1 MATSGSF
8 QTIFST
14 GYALVVEWAESNV
27 NVTNNTSDITVTA
40 ILKTIKGTYH
50 IDSTANKTVS
60 LTIDGTTYSGTCTVG
75 IAALSSKTLFTKT
88 VTGIAHN
95 ATTGEKTVP
104 ISCTLGIKVNI
115 NSEYVSSVSTSGT
128 ATLTTIP
135 RVSVPTLSASSV
147 EMGKALTIY
156 TNRASTSFTHKLQYA
171 WGGTTFVDI
180 KSDVGA
186 SHAWTVPLTLANA
199 IPNNVSSRGTIR
211 CITYSGSTQIGYRDI
226 PFEATVPA
234 SAKPSCSI
242 EVSDPTGNWAEYG
255 LPVKGLSKFR
265 IITSGTPSYSSPIE
279 SYSASV
285 TYPTSGTLNYSSN
298 DVTTDLLSEA
308 GTIYVN
314 ASVRDSRKR
323 TGSAS
328 TFEID
333 VLDYHLPTITSL
345 SVHRCK
351 SATDG
356 TEDGQGEYV
365 RVNFSAVVANINN
378 KNTAKYQLVYTK
390 LSTGTASSP
399 ITLNTTSYTPTNFSY
414 IFPASTD
421 SSYEV
426 KIIASDN
433 HNSISKT
440 TSASTGFTLMH
451 WNKSG
456 TGIAFGKLSEKE
468 NAFELG
474 LPVEGLLEKPE
485 YLKPTSDTE
494 LNTMVESAFAA
505 MPEKSRRSILVN
517 LGYSSTAL
525 AGGLWF
531 IDINKALASYGT
543 VIAIQ
548 YTNNEYP
555 RIRTRALYN
564 NVWTGWGD
572 LTARY
577 VQHTGGTITGDT
589 FINANVATAAW
600 FRINK
605 GWIGMYPTADD
616 AIHATG
622 RKGWI
627 GFDNGSILNIR
638 DETGGIDYI
647 SKGNQRWAVNG
658 SNLIT
663 LVTGGFRPINN
674 DVVYL
679 GDSNYKWKAVYA
691 INGTIQTSDRNA
703 KTNIEELDQRY
714 IDLFE
719 RLMPVSFMFNDK
731 ESDRTHIGFISQ
743 DVEAAMAE
751 VGLTDLDFAGFCK
764 DVKME
769 WDEETQE
776 NKPVLDEVG
785 KPVYIYSLRYAEF
798 IALNTKMIQMVR
810 KETASLRTELEE
822 LKQLVLSMNN

>member
-8 QTIFST
+8 QTVFST

-27 NVTNNTSDITVTA
+27 NVANNTSDITVTA

-50 IDSTANKTVS
+50 IDSTATKNVS
-60 LTIDGTTYSGTCTVG
+60 LTIDGTTYSSTCTVG

-115 NSEYVSSVSTSGT
+115 NSEYVSSVSTSGN

-156 TNRASTSFTHKLQYA
+156 TNRADGAGFTHKIQYA

-180 KSDVGA
+180 KSDVTD
-186 SHAWTVPLTLANA
+186 SHPWTVPITLANA
-199 IPNNVSSRGTIR
+199 IPNNVSGRGTIR

-265 IITSGTPSYSSPIE
+265 IVTTGTPSYSSPIE

-390 LSTGTASSP
+390 LSEGTPSAP

-414 IFPASTD
+414 IFPAATD

-440 TSASTGFTLMH
+440 TSASTGYTLMH
-451 WNKSG
+451 
-456 TGIAFGKLSEKE
+456 FG
-468 NAFELG
+468 
-474 LPVEGLLEKPE
+474 
-485 YLKPTSDTE
+485 SDG
-494 LNTMVESAFAA
+494 
-505 MPEKSRRSILVN
+505 RSI
-517 LGYSSTAL
+517 GI
-525 AGGLWF
+525 G
-531 IDINKALASYGT
+531 K
-543 VIAIQ
+543 IAEN
-548 YTNNEYP
+548 T
-555 RIRTRALYN
+555 
-564 NVWTGWGD
+564 
-572 LTARY
+572 
-577 VQHTGGTITGDT
+577 DT
-589 FINANVATAAW
+589 MDVA
-600 FRINK
+600 
-605 GWIGMYPTADD
+605 
-616 AIHATG
+616 
-622 RKGWI
+622 
-627 GFDNGSILNIR
+627 
-638 DETGGIDYI
+638 
-647 SKGNQRWAVNG
+647 
-658 SNLIT
+658 
-663 LVTGGFRPINN
+663 
-674 DVVYL
+674 
-679 GDSNYKWKAVYA
+679 
-691 INGTIQTSDRNA
+691 
-703 KTNIEELDQRY
+703 
-714 IDLFE
+714 
-719 RLMPVSFMFNDK
+719 
-731 ESDRTHIGFISQ
+731 
-743 DVEAAMAE
+743 
-751 VGLTDLDFAGFCK
+751 
-764 DVKME
+764 ME
-769 WDEETQE
+769 
-776 NKPVLDEVG
+776 
-785 KPVYIYSLRYAEF
+785 
-798 IALNTKMIQMVR
+798 
-810 KETASLRTELEE
+810 LRTEQGVTNVQNGITNRIYSPNENYTWYE
-822 LKQLVLSMNN
+822 TTAKHYFNTDVYVKGNIYAGSSYNTKVVLAGETVDKSVASAKAEYLTAADNRSTNQSPEWYMTTYGAGAVYEFKFTDSIGFTNASTTYCSLHTIIPWKDQSGGFPQQYAFFNGEMWKRTGSSATAWGAWRSVLDSSSSINATTLGGSGISYCYNYCDSLYSGSLAKGASTTVALNSKYSGYVVMGKTTASSAICSIFIPRWCINTTRTLYQYADEAGYVSFYVSHNGTNVTIARQNQTNANSVITGILGVS